1 MLNVLMY
8 QKCLLIALV
17 EKCLSCLTL
26 TSGDIHAPW
35 GPRDIS
41 VTTAHRS
48 QSRLTV
54 SMTVSL
60 VSDTDND
67 SCNDSELTY
76 NLILV
81 LVSHT
86 ICVSSLGDGDVLTTA
101 LGQPCLASPCLEYCK
116 SLFFFRKAFGGYDP
130 YFRVWF
136 FVMSSPHS
144 FVPLAPPLACL
155 RRSQDHKS
163 SISCGRESTTSESS
177 SVTILYDDCRGAG
190 AAVVPQRSR
199 TAFRCCRLAR
209 ALVRPSSLC
218 EGPALALIQA
228 AARCECSSL
237 CWAAGAAEVGL
248 RTHQQHFPSLA

>member
-1 MLNVLMY
+1 MLASSVGRERP
-8 QKCLLIALV
+8 I
-17 EKCLSCLTL
+17 LSNTHIW
-26 TSGDIHAPW
+26 GHPW

-41 VTTAHRS
+41 VTTAHS
-48 QSRLTV
+48 L
-54 SMTVSL
+54 TVSL

-116 SLFFFRKAFGGYDP
+116 SLFFLRNAFGGYEP

-144 FVPLAPPLACL
+144 SFLLRSSACL

-228 AARCECSSL
+228 AARCECVSSL